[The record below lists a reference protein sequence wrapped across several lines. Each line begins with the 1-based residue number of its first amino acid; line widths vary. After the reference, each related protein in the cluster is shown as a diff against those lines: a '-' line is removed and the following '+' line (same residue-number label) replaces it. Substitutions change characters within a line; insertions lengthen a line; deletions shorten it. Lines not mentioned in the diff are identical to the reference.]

1 MLSYSRRF
9 TLMGLAMLAGC
20 GFTPVY
26 GPGGSAEALRGQIDV
41 DGPRDIPGFAL
52 VRQLETRLGLPD
64 APVYRLA
71 AEIQLEED
79 ELGITTG
86 QEITRYEVLGRVR
99 FRLIDLATGDIATR
113 GVVENFTSYSATDTA
128 FATRSAQ
135 RDARERLMVA
145 LADQVVARL
154 LATSGE
160 WR

>member
-1 MLSYSRRF
+1 MWSYSRR
-9 TLMGLAMLAGC
+9 LVLAGLVATAGC

-26 GPGGSAEALRGQIDV
+26 GPGGSAEALRGQIDI
-41 DGPRDIPGFAL
+41 DGPRDIPGFVL
-52 VRQLETRLGLPD
+52 VRHLETRLGLPD
-64 APVYRLA
+64 EPVYRLS

-99 FRLIDLATGDIATR
+99 FALIDLASGDTVTTGR
-113 GVVENFTSYSATDTA
+113 VENFTSYSATDTA

-145 LADQVVARL
+145 LGDQIVARL
-154 LATSGE
+154 LATAGD